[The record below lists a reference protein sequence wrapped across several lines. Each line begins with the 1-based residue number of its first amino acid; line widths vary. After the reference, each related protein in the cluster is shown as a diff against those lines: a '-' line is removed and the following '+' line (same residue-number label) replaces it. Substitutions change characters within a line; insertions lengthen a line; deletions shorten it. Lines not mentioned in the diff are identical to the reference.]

1 MSKASKGFALLIA
14 LSLLSATAP
23 VSYSVTAKPTPKPTV
38 RAKVAA
44 KPSVK
49 TGTKVTT
56 PKKKVVKKVYRKY
69 KPRKRVVITP
79 SPSPNWPPVG
89 FSPSPDKLSYA
100 KVPTG
105 VELVGIL
112 SALKSPIG
120 SVKQCSQD
128 PKNPTIS
135 AKSCGAVLAASETGC
150 SWWEVI
156 SQVNGVD
163 PNNPKGQIIL
173 GNLRTL
179 SGGTTARSTAVIIL
193 VSSIPLTFGVNFDHI
208 NVQCWNKPTAEQ
220 VPSNTFTPATAS
232 PTPSPT
238 PSQS

>member
-1 MSKASKGFALLIA
+1 MSKVSRGFALLIA
-14 LSLLSATAP
+14 LSLLATSAPA
-23 VSYSVTAKPTPKPTV
+23 SHSVTAKPTPKPTMK
-38 RAKVAA
+38 ATT

-79 SPSPNWPPVG
+79 SPAANWPPAG
-89 FSPSPDKLSYA
+89 FVSNNGVYA

-105 VELVGIL
+105 AELVGIL
-112 SALKSPIG
+112 SALKSPSG

-128 PKNPTIS
+128 PKNPAAV
-135 AKSCGAVLAASETGC
+135 AKSCGAVLAAAQDGC
-150 SWWEVI
+150 SWWEVN
-156 SQVNGVD
+156 SVVNGVD
-163 PNNPKGQIIL
+163 PNNPNGQIIL

-179 SGGTTARSTAVIIL
+179 SGGTPAHSVSTIIL
-193 VSSIPLTFGVNFDHI
+193 ISDVPLITGVKFTNI
-208 NVQCWNKPTAEQ
+208 TVKCWPTPTTEH

-232 PTPSPT
+232 PSPSPS
-238 PSQS
+238 PSQG